1 MFGDDYQLPA
11 MGKPGATRIPII
23 RTKNTKGHHDMTQ
36 NQGALQFINLAE
48 QVMELDQVVHQRED
62 QQHFKGLLER
72 IRLGWLTYQDEHC
85 PHTLI
90 LDDDNYT
97 SKEIKD
103 ISDKALH
110 LFSKH
115 EPKNAHNEKKLQEAV
130 SEDNPLACIHCID
143 TSTDS
148 TDAKLINK
156 HLKKVFD
163 MKRTMLCLEAM
174 VEIVKAN
181 IEPKWGL
188 YNGAIGPVVDIVYTK
203 ERIQTMV
210 IYQR

>member
-11 MGKPGATRIPII
+11 MGKPGATSIPII
-23 RTKNTKGHHDMTQ
+23 NTKNTKGHNDTTQ

-48 QVMELDQVVHQRED
+48 QVMELDQVVRQRED

-72 IRLGWLTYQDEHC
+72 MRLGWLTYQDEHRLR
-85 PHTLI
+85 TLI

-115 EPKNAHNEKKLQEAV
+115 EPKNAHNEKKILWIIFVALIPQLMQN
-130 SEDNPLACIHCID
+130 SE
-143 TSTDS
+143 TS
-148 TDAKLINK
+148 I
-156 HLKKVFD
+156 
-163 MKRTMLCLEAM
+163 
-174 VEIVKAN
+174 
-181 IEPKWGL
+181 
-188 YNGAIGPVVDIVYTK
+188 
-203 ERIQTMV
+203 
-210 IYQR
+210 

>member
-1 MFGDDYQLPA
+1 
-11 MGKPGATRIPII
+11 
-23 RTKNTKGHHDMTQ
+23 MTQ

-48 QVMELDQVVHQRED
+48 QVMEVDQVVRKRED

-72 IRLGWLTYQDEHC
+72 MRLGWLTDQDEHRLR
-85 PHTLI
+85 TLI
-90 LDDDNYT
+90 LDDENYR

-103 ISDKALH
+103 VSDKALH

-115 EPKNAHNEKKLQEAV
+115 EPKNAHNEKKLHETV
-130 SEDNPLACIHCID
+130 SEDNPLAYIRCID

-148 TDAKLINK
+148 TDAKLRNK

-163 MKRTMLCLEAM
+163 MKRTILCREAM

-188 YNGAIGPVVDIVYTK
+188 YNGAI
-203 ERIQTMV
+203 
-210 IYQR
+210 